1 MDMDSGNGYDDYLYY
16 TKISYYDTM
25 IYKYFDSSSLYFI
38 RNIHNG
44 GVDTIKNVIKNEMS
58 SIKQQSESMYNYYM
72 NKYFSSFSLPEQFF
86 EYIDGIIPPETAN
99 EYYQNLYKNIQ
110 MSLTP

>member
-1 MDMDSGNGYDDYLYY
+1 MDSRNGYDDYLYY

-58 SIKQQSESMYNYYM
+58 SINNQTSLRGVNALLRMEIKNEENFIVCDCLGYRIF
-72 NKYFSSFSLPEQFF
+72 KFFWCSFC
-86 EYIDGIIPPETAN
+86 N
-99 EYYQNLYKNIQ
+99 
-110 MSLTP
+110 